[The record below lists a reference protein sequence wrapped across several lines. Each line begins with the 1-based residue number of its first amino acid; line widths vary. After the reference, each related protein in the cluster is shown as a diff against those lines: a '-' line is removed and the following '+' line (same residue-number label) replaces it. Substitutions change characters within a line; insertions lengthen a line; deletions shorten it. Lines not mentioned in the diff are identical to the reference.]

1 MCDFD
6 SATGRTLRC
15 RGDKTCAKI
24 EEHFAL
30 SVDFAVDFFE
40 KLSSV

>member
-6 SATGRTLRC
+6 SATGRTRAR

-30 SVDFAVDFFE
+30 GVDFAVEFFE
-40 KLSSV
+40 KLSV